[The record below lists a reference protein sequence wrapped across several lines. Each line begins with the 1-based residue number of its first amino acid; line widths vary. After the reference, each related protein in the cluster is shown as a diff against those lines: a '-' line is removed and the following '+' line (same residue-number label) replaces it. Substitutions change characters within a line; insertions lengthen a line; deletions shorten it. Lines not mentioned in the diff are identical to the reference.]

1 MTKQEV
7 KITAKIIKEIILFL
21 YSHGY
26 TDFDFQTYRKKE
38 DTYLIFK
45 VRNFKDSLVK
55 LIDEK
60 VNRERELEVETY
72 GWELMGDIDS
82 NNELE
87 ILGLLIDSVTISKE
101 DKYHIL
107 TFYRKYRY
115 KK

>member
-7 KITAKIIKEIILFL
+7 KITAKIIKEITLFL
-21 YSHGY
+21 YTHGY
-26 TDFDFQTYRKKE
+26 SNFEFQTYRKKE

-45 VRNFKDSLVK
+45 VKNFKDSLVK

-72 GWELMGDIDS
+72 GWELMGDMDS

-87 ILGLLIDSVTISKE
+87 ILGLLIDNVEITTE
-101 DKYHIL
+101 DKFHIF
-107 TFYRKYRY
+107 TFYRKNRY
-115 KK
+115 NK